1 MSITEEEKIRRRKS
15 FEKNDNIIG
24 AGFGEEINP
33 RIKNIPEAEKY
44 INGEIEF
51 EEYQEAIMEFIKNL

>member
-1 MSITEEEKIRRRKS
+1 MITEEEKIRRRKS
-15 FEKNDNIIG
+15 FETNDNIIG
-24 AGFGEEINP
+24 AGFGEEIDP

-51 EEYQEAIMEFIKNL
+51 EEYQEALIKFIKNL

>member
-15 FEKNDNIIG
+15 FETNDNIIG
-24 AGFGEEINP
+24 AGFGEEIDP

>member
-1 MSITEEEKIRRRKS
+1 MITEEEKIRRRKS
-15 FEKNDNIIG
+15 FETNDNIIG
-24 AGFGEEINP
+24 AGFGEEIDP

-51 EEYQEAIMEFIKNL
+51 EEYQRAVMKFIETI